1 MIGERV
7 PRKED
12 RRLLTGRGRFSD
24 DFNAPGQAY
33 AAFLRAPH
41 AHARILETDAS
52 DTVPVAG
59 VLAVLTG
66 RDYAADG
73 LSGLL
78 HYVVPADHLDPSR
91 PGLADDQISPLPE
104 PLPIATDRVRHVGEI
119 VAMAVAE
126 TREAA
131 MDALERV
138 RVEYEPLPAVT
149 DARAAAEPGAP
160 GVWDG
165 DNVCLRAEAGDAAAT
180 EAAFA
185 AARRVVR
192 IAFHNHRIY
201 GCPMEPKSALGE
213 FDPESGRYTLHAPS
227 QGVHRFKH
235 SIAAALGV
243 EPESVRI
250 VTGDVGGGFGVRSPC
265 ADEYP
270 LLLWAARRCGRPV
283 KWQGSRSDTFL
294 SDFHARDFRT
304 EGALALDAGDRI
316 TAARIDY
323 LGNLGAYPISFA
335 VLSNLLKMAGPPYD
349 IPAMHVTVRGVLA
362 NTIPVSVYR
371 GAGRPEVTQV
381 VERLIDLAADEA
393 GADRAELRRRNLIA
407 ADAMPYRSGLGL
419 DYDSGAFGENFDAVL
434 REIDWD
440 GFPARRAAARA
451 RGVRA
456 GIGVVTYLESPGAAP
471 YERTDVSVRADGR
484 VEAVI
489 GTQASGQGHETS
501 FAQVVAEMLEIPFD
515 RVEIVYGD
523 TDRAVAGSGSHA
535 DRSMRLGGTILYRAA
550 RRIVEQGRE
559 EAARLLEAAAADIG
573 YADGRFTVLGTD
585 RSIGLFEV
593 AAEAPLAATEEIATR
608 LHAHPNGAA
617 ACEVEIDPET
627 GELAVVRYATVDDVG
642 RAVNPMIVEGQ
653 IHGGIAQ
660 GIGQALMERTVYDP
674 ASGQLL
680 TGSLMDYC
688 LPRADDLPSFA
699 GRLNDRPTEGN
710 PLGVKGAGETGTTP
724 ATAVIVS
731 AVTDALREYGVA
743 HLEMPLTPEQVW
755 RAIRDAG

>member
-33 AAFLRAPH
+33 AAFLRSPH
-41 AHARILETDAS
+41 AHARILETDAA
-52 DTVPVAG
+52 DAVPDAG

-78 HYVVPADHLDPSR
+78 HYVIPADHLDPSR
-91 PGLADDQISPLPE
+91 PGLSDDQISPLPE

-149 DARAAAEPGAP
+149 DARAAAEPDAP
-160 GVWDG
+160 RVWDG

-185 AARRVVR
+185 AASRVVR
-192 IAFHNHRIY
+192 IAFHNQRIY

-213 FDPESGRYTLHAPS
+213 FDLESGRFALHAPS

-243 EPESVRI
+243 EPDSVRI

-265 ADEYP
+265 ANEYP

-294 SDFHARDFRT
+294 SDFHARDFLT
-304 EGALALDAGDRI
+304 EGALALDADDRI

-371 GAGRPEVTQV
+371 GAGRPEVTQA

-393 GADRAELRRRNLIA
+393 GMDRAELRRRNLIA

-440 GFPARRAAARA
+440 RFPARRAAARG
-451 RGVRA
+451 RGKRA

-501 FAQVVAEMLEIPFD
+501 FAQVVAEMLEVPFD

-585 RSIGLFEV
+585 RSVGLFEV
-593 AAEAPLAATEEIATR
+593 AAEAPLAATEEISTR

-642 RAVNPMIVEGQ
+642 RAINPTIVEGQ
-653 IHGGIAQ
+653 VHGGIAQ

-731 AVTDALREYGVA
+731 AATDALREYGVR
-743 HLEMPLTPEQVW
+743 HLKMPLTPEQVW
-755 RAIRDAG
+755 RAIRGAG